1 MNRIGHKR
9 RTKIGTWSISIC
21 LHLVAI
27 IIFSRL
33 GLSQNPKSV
42 AINRA
47 PETKI
52 SRVKEIIDSVPIMPR
67 PKISKAIGT
76 HTSIN
81 LNIPVNPANFQPSPR
96 PATIAKLASAG
107 ATATL
112 PTNSSASSV
121 EFFGNRSYQRKIC
134 YIVDASGSMQGIFS
148 SVRQNLK
155 QSIQNLQP
163 DQYFNIIFFGSG
175 TLLHFNGT
183 QLVRAAQKNKIA
195 AYTFIDDATPGGA
208 TNAMTALTEAMR
220 LRDSL
225 GKAPEMIYFL
235 TDGFELS
242 DQQSGEFLYQLLNF
256 RKNLAPETKI
266 NTIGFWAQP
275 ADCRLLRKIAQKCNG
290 TFIQWS
296 MDSNE

>member
-1 MNRIGHKR
+1 MNRIGHKP

-42 AINRA
+42 AINCT

-52 SRVKEIIDSVPIMPR
+52 SRVKKIIDSVPVMPR
-67 PKISKAIGT
+67 PKISKTVGT

-81 LNIPVNPANFQPSPR
+81 LNIPATPTNFQPEPK
-96 PATIAKLASAG
+96 PAVIAKLASVG
-107 ATATL
+107 AATTL
-112 PTNSSASSV
+112 PSNNSVSSV
-121 EFFGNRSYQRKIC
+121 EFFGNRSYHRKIC

-148 SVRQNLK
+148 SVRRNLK

-163 DQYFNIIFFGSG
+163 DQFFHIIFFGSG
-175 TLLHFNGT
+175 TLLHFDGT
-183 QLVRAAQKNKIA
+183 QLLRAAPKNKTA
-195 AYTFIDDATPGGA
+195 AYTFIDDITPAGT
-208 TNAMTALTEAMR
+208 TNAMAALTTAMH
-220 LRDSL
+220 LQDSL

-242 DQQSGEFLYQLLNF
+242 DQQSGEFLYQLLNV
-256 RKNLAPETKI
+256 RKNLAPQTEI

-275 ADCRLLRKIAQKCNG
+275 ADCRLLREIAQKCNG
-290 TFIQWS
+290 TFTNWS